1 MVSGKTLK
9 RSTAIVVGS
18 IVALSLVTMNVS
30 YSSFFSVQT
39 QSGIQTISTGSLN
52 VTASVDKTPL
62 ENKELMPDTGKSYE
76 KIKEENGLVSAGSP
90 DANSN
95 NKITLTVE
103 NDGDVDAVFGASIKR
118 TANNVKNGEDA
129 ELSNVVIAIQH
140 DSKWLKFGEGDDAP
154 FYVTITDLVSENGS
168 GSEGSYPII
177 YDEIGKKTS
186 DTKTTKKYDIYFWL
200 KDDTNENQQGK
211 SLNLSLSVKSAPKA
225 GQENGNTVQQ
235 VKKNSTAAVNSE
247 GVS

>member
-39 QSGIQTISTGSLN
+39 QSGIQTISTGTLK

-62 ENKELMPDTGKSYE
+62 ENKELMPDTSKSYE
-76 KIKEENGLVSAGSP
+76 NIKAENGVVSASSP
-90 DANSN
+90 NENKD

-140 DSKWLKFGEGDDAP
+140 DNKWLKFGEGDDAP
-154 FYVTITDLVSENGS
+154 FYVTITDLVSE
-168 GSEGSYPII
+168 SEGSYPII

-200 KDDTNENQQGK
+200 KDTTNENQQGK
-211 SLNLSLSVKSAPKA
+211 SLNLSLTVKSAPKA

>member
-39 QSGIQTISTGSLN
+39 QSGIQTISTGTLK
-52 VTASVDKTPL
+52 VTASVNSQLKDQQ
-62 ENKELMPDTGKSYE
+62 LMPDTNKSYE
-76 KIKEENGLVSAGSP
+76 GITSENGVVTASSP
-90 DANSN
+90 VANNN

-118 TANNVKNGEDA
+118 TAESVSNGNDA

-140 DSKWLKFGEGDDAP
+140 DSKWLKFGDGDSAP
-154 FYVTITDLVSENGS
+154 FYVTITDLVNEN

-177 YDEIGKKTS
+177 YDTISKKTGES
-186 DTKTTKKYDIYFWL
+186 KTTKTYDIYFWL
-200 KDDTNENQQGK
+200 KDTTNENQQGK
-211 SLNLSLSVKSAPKA
+211 SLNLSLAVKSAPQK
-225 GQENGNTVQQ
+225 GQENGNTVPQ
-235 VKKNSTAAVNSE
+235 VKKNGTAAVNSE